1 ADAKGQQ
8 LSTPNP
14 RQSKGQNAK
23 PRIALRNERDSDQGN
38 RHHERQRL
46 VRALLGKPSADA
58 VKENTPGSYS
68 SPEDCQ
74 GQGGEGCARSESLR
88 HIERRPVTVH
98 RFANPVEQGKRGKDP
113 ETRRQRRRN
122 LLLWHLICPRLKR
135 QGQAE

>member
-58 VKENTPGSYS
+58 GKENTPGSYS

-74 GQGGEGCARSESLR
+74 GQGGESCARSESLR
-88 HIERRPVTVH
+88 HVERRPVTVQ
-98 RFANPVEQGKRGKDP
+98 RFANPVEQGKGGEDP
-113 ETRRQRRRN
+113 EARRQRRLAILALCR
-122 LLLWHLICPRLKR
+122 ICPRLKR
-135 QGQAE
+135 Q